1 MVNVAVLGFGTVGSG
16 VAEVLTGHEN
26 SIAQKTDDLV
36 KLKYILDVRDFPN
49 SPFSDLFVKDFSVI
63 ESDPEVNI
71 VVETI
76 GGATAALDFT
86 RRALE
91 AGKSVVT
98 SNKELV
104 ATHGYELT
112 QLAKEKGVC
121 YLFEAS
127 VGGGIPIIRPLSQC
141 LAANE
146 ILEIYGILNGTTN
159 YILTRMIKAGLSFEQ
174 ALREAQEKGYA
185 ERDPSA
191 DVEGQDACRKIC
203 ILSAIA
209 FGRHIY
215 PDQVPTE
222 GITKVTLA
230 DVDYAEGAG
239 KKIKL
244 LGRAIR
250 MEDGRICAYVA
261 PHLVDASHPLAGV
274 EDVFNGISV
283 RGDAIGDVMFYGRGA
298 GKLPTASAV
307 VADVMDIARNMG
319 HRKALCWAPGGPDA
333 VSGTGNLASRWY
345 VRVNAGADELRSAL
359 GEVKL
364 LARSGASGEEA
375 ACLTEEELTQ
385 PQLLEKLSSLD
396 VRSVIRVLN

>member
-230 DVDYAEGAG
+230 DVAYADACGR
-239 KKIKL
+239 KIKL

-250 MEDGRICAYVA
+250 QDDGRICAYVA
-261 PHLVDASHPLAGV
+261 PHLLDGENPLSGV
-274 EDVFNGISV
+274 EDVFNAITV
-283 RGDAIGDVMFYGRGA
+283 KGDAIGDVMFYGRGA

-307 VADVMDIARNMG
+307 VADVMDAAR
-319 HRKALCWAPGGPDA
+319 HIKSRKRVEWGPGGEDVT
-333 VSGTGNLASRWY
+333 VSPERLETAWY
-345 VRVNAGADELRSAL
+345 VRAKGRVDAVRAGFPGVAL
-359 GEVKL
+359 L
-364 LARSGASGEEA
+364 SRSGAPAEEVA
-375 ACLTEEELTQ
+375 FLTPVMTGAEVLERLGALE
-385 PQLLEKLSSLD
+385 PQSLF
-396 VRSVIRVLN
+396 RVLD

>member
-261 PHLVDASHPLAGV
+261 PHLVDVSHPLAGV

-307 VADVMDIARNMG
+307 VADVMDMARNMG

-345 VRVNAGADELRSAL
+345 VRVNAGADELRSSL

-385 PQLLEKLSSLD
+385 PQLLEKLSGLD